1 MKPFFL
7 FLFLLFTATFSFAQ
21 SDSGTMQN
29 MDGANTQMPANTAAP
44 AQQAQ
49 TQISTAIVDTN
60 TSMLPPQPTDLASKP
75 MTYMFALLPAAFF
88 IVLMIVG
95 LDALKKFNLREAL
108 TENDEAKITVV
119 NPAYNPATL
128 VQMAAKDATMIPS
141 VLPATIEIT
150 NTFFRPDA
158 MPAATVTVMENTGS
172 PDANAGV
179 TPPPLPPPAG
189 DAAAAQPD
197 PVPNPDPSAVNTTDA
212 NTAAPAPTPVP
223 GVTPATTPD
232 AGNAAPTDPG
242 ASCIANTS
250 SVSAGQKITAITP
263 NAIPEKPKMTASE
276 YSDAM
281 QKVKGNYRPSS
292 SRLIAFFSSIITLTL
307 ATCLSCFFIYY
318 YISFG
323 KAPDLSGLSAVLI
336 ALGLG
341 VVPYASNKIASAVI
355 NKKPNNY

>member
-1 MKPFFL
+1 MKPIFIFL
-7 FLFLLFTATFSFAQ
+7 FLFLSATLSFAQ
-21 SDSGTMQN
+21 TDSTNQQN
-29 MDGANTQMPANTAAP
+29 TDGATTQMPANASAAP
-44 AQQAQ
+44 QQVQ
-49 TQISTAIVDTN
+49 TLINTAVVDTN
-60 TSMLPPQPTDLASKP
+60 TSILPPQPTDLARKP
-75 MTYMFALLPAAFF
+75 MTYLFALLPALFF

-95 LDALKKFNLREAL
+95 LGALKKFNLREAL

-158 MPAATVTVMENTGS
+158 MPAATVTVMEPTTS
-172 PDANAGV
+172 PDANTGTVSPQPAQATATIDPGV
-179 TPPPLPPPAG
+179 PTDPNAPVQN
-189 DAAAAQPD
+189 AAANAAA
-197 PVPNPDPSAVNTTDA
+197 PVTD
-212 NTAAPAPTPVP
+212 AAPAAPVT
-223 GVTPATTPD
+223 VPD
-232 AGNAAPTDPG
+232 VVNAGATDPNT
-242 ASCIANTS
+242 SCITSTAN
-250 SVSAGQKITAITP
+250 VSGGQKITAITP

-276 YSDAM
+276 YSEAM